1 MTEAAGLWWSDSDS
15 DSDGNN
21 LRNIAPNSTISN
33 MDEVEE
39 ISDSD
44 SNNDI
49 YRNIH
54 INNHGE
60 GIMGILSVRDDLD
73 VIESIFNEVEDR
85 YEIRDSDEDW

>member
-1 MTEAAGLWWSDSDS
+1 MAEAAGLRWSDIDS
-15 DSDGNN
+15 DIDN
-21 LRNIAPNSTISN
+21 LRNIAPNSPISN

-44 SNNDI
+44 SNNDN

-54 INNHGE
+54 INNYGE
-60 GIMGILSVRDDLD
+60 GVMGLLSVRDDLD

-85 YEIRDSDEDW
+85 CVVRLIFDEEK

>member
-15 DSDGNN
+15 DSGSNN
-21 LRNIAPNSTISN
+21 LSDVAPNSTISN
-33 MDEVEE
+33 MDEVDD

-44 SNNDI
+44 SGNDI
-49 YRNIH
+49 YRNIQ

-60 GIMGILSVRDDLD
+60 GIMGILSFRDHLD
-73 VIESIFNEVEDR
+73 IIESIFNEVEDR